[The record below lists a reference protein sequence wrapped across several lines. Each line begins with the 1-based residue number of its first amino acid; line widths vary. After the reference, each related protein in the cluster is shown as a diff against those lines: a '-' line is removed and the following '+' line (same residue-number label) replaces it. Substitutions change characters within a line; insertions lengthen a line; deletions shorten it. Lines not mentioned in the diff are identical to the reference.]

1 MSDQKPLP
9 KEAAHG
15 SDATLLQTLT
25 RGLEVLELV
34 ATSNGQAT
42 AKMIAHTVGLR
53 SSTCYHLLR
62 TLKQAGYVVRVE
74 GGTYDVGPRA
84 GALGHHLDTR
94 FGPSPEISAL
104 LSRLHNKTQETAYVC
119 GWYHGSIVMQQFI
132 GGTHA
137 LVVKQLEVGYSG
149 NMHARASCKSVLA
162 HLPEDI
168 VAAMFSGVELAALT
182 PKTTTT
188 YPALVAELAQVR
200 RRGFAADDEEFHEG
214 VCCVSSAFFD
224 AQDNPVGSFT
234 VSVPSNRASSLL
246 TTVAAEVHEA
256 ASLATTMLRSGRLVV
271 NEQATPAS
279 RERGW
284 RRPQP
289 PSMRLVDPS

>member
-1 MSDQKPLP
+1 MTDHDRMPARGAQSS
-9 KEAAHG
+9 E
-15 SDATLLQTLT
+15 ATLLQTLT
-25 RGLEVLELV
+25 RGLDVLELV

-42 AKMIAHTVGLR
+42 AKMIASTIGLR

-104 LSRLHNKTQETAYVC
+104 LSRLHNKTRETAYVC

-132 GGTHA
+132 GGTHP

-182 PKTTTT
+182 PKTTTS
-188 YPALVAELAQVR
+188 YPALVAQLAEVR
-200 RRGFAADDEEFHEG
+200 GRGYAIDDEEFHEG

-224 AQDNPVGSFT
+224 AQNNPVGSFT
-234 VSVPSNRASSLL
+234 VSVPSNRSESLF
-246 TTVAAEVHEA
+246 TSVAAEVHEA

-284 RRPQP
+284 RPRQT

>member
-1 MSDQKPLP
+1 MTDQKPIAP
-9 KEAAHG
+9 GAAAPAE
-15 SDATLLQTLT
+15 ATLLQTLT

-62 TLKQAGYVVRVE
+62 TLKQAGYVVRVD

-84 GALGHHLDTR
+84 GALGHHLDVR

-132 GGTHA
+132 GGTHP
-137 LVVKQLEVGYSG
+137 LVVKQLEVGYSA

-162 HLPEDI
+162 HLPQDI

-182 PKTTTT
+182 PKTTTS
-188 YPALVAELAQVR
+188 YPALVAELDQVR
-200 RRGFAADDEEFHEG
+200 RRGYSIDDEEFHEG

-224 AQDNPVGSFT
+224 AGDNPVGSFT
-234 VSVPSNRASSLL
+234 VSVPSNRSSTLVSS
-246 TTVAAEVHEA
+246 VAAEVLEA

-284 RRPQP
+284 RPPQP